1 MGSMPIKRDVPANSV
16 KTNPAR
22 QRAIDALEI
31 RQRHAVHIW
40 TKD

>member
-1 MGSMPIKRDVPANSV
+1 MQLKRDVPANSV
-16 KTNPAR
+16 MAIPAR

-40 TKD
+40 SKG